1 MQKRFSLSVIS
12 TALLLTFAAHA
23 DDQLDTIVVQGEQNK
38 QAEQLNEKLG
48 EVSTT
53 RAQLDRTLTQ
63 DIHDMVRYNPSVS
76 VVEGGRAGS
85 NGFSI
90 RGVDKDRV
98 AINVD
103 GLPQAESRSSSAFQ
117 ELFGAYG
124 NFNSNRNAAE
134 LENIST
140 ITIKKGADSLTSG
153 SGALGGAV
161 NYETKKAQDF
171 LKDKP
176 YYLSAKGAYS
186 GKNREWMRTVTAA
199 GQYNGFDAL
208 AVLTRRDG
216 HEVKNHSQGSDEH
229 ITSPDRVYNP
239 TGGSG
244 YFGSVG
250 TVRGEPDPQHYHAKS
265 GLVRLGYHF
274 NDHNYVNA
282 LYEDYRK
289 DSYTKEYSNLWSAN
303 WQGKPSNE
311 LRKRNDVSYRQRY
324 GVEFENTLTQGLW
337 DKLNVSFNHQQ
348 INMDTMSWDMAED
361 MSKSPSGINSEVY
374 YIYRNIKQ
382 TLDQGKLSAE
392 KLLAF
397 DNWLWQIKTGVSAGR
412 SRNENENL
420 SYFVRAFAPSIKT
433 TNTGEEEF
441 LIEAKSS
448 NRSVFWDNTFLIGEK
463 LKLSAGVRYD
473 WIKSQPLAN
482 DKFIKAMADLN
493 LLNRQAKFQAIS
505 QGVSFS
511 YQLPAGFNL
520 LGKYSSG
527 FRAPTTDEIWFNFP
541 HPDFYVK
548 ANPELKAEKSHN
560 LELGLAHQSEW
571 GYGQLSGF
579 YTRYNNFIDFAY
591 LGKQS
596 VPFWNPV
603 ENDWRKEEAPTY
615 QNINRRKAE
624 VAGVE
629 FNGRLELAPFGA
641 PQGLYT
647 ALNAS
652 YTKGRQLHDTGVYI
666 PLNELDPFSGT
677 LGLGYQHPDDKWSVA
692 THITYTAGKKAQD
705 TFHSDDDIYK
715 PWPYASHS
723 RHYTTVDLNGHY
735 KLNKHLTLRAGVFN
749 LFNQRYYTWNSLRSI
764 REFGTVNRIDNK
776 THAGIGRF
784 TAPGRYFSF
793 MIEAT
798 F

>member
-1 MQKRFSLSVIS
+1 MQKKFALSVIS
-12 TALLLTFAAHA
+12 TALLLTFSVHA
-23 DDQLDTIVVQGEQNK
+23 EEKLDTIVVEGEHNR

-53 RAQLDRTLTQ
+53 RSQLDRTLTQ
-63 DIHDMVRYNPSVS
+63 DIHDMVRYNPGVS

-134 LENIST
+134 LENIQSV
-140 ITIKKGADSLTSG
+140 TIKRGADSLTSG

-161 NYETKKAQDF
+161 NYETKMAKDF

-176 YYLSAKGAYS
+176 YFLSAKGAYS
-186 GKNREWMRTVTAA
+186 GKNREWMRSVTAA
-199 GQYNGFDAL
+199 AEYNGVDAL
-208 AVLTRRDG
+208 VVLTRRDG
-216 HEVKNHSQGSDEH
+216 HEVKNHSNNVSEVVQDEN
-229 ITSPDRVYNP
+229 SVYNP
-239 TGGSG
+239 AGGSG
-244 YFGSVG
+244 YFGAIG
-250 TVRGEPDPQHYHAKS
+250 TVRGEPDPQDYHAKS

-274 NDHNYVNA
+274 NQHNYLN
-282 LYEDYRK
+282 LLFEDYRK
-289 DSYTKEYSNLWSAN
+289 DSYTKEYSNLWSAD

-311 LRKRNDVSYRQRY
+311 VRKRNDVSYRQRY
-324 GVEFENTLTQGLW
+324 GVEFENTAENTLW
-337 DKLNVSFNHQQ
+337 DKFNIKFNHQQ

-361 MSKSPSGINSEVY
+361 MSKSPAGINSEVY
-374 YIYRNIKQ
+374 YIYRSIKQ
-382 TLDQGKLSAE
+382 TLDQGKLTAE
-392 KLLAF
+392 KLLTF
-397 DNWLWQIKTGVSAGR
+397 NDWLWQIRTGVSVGR

-420 SYFVRAFAPSIKT
+420 SYFVRAFDPSIKT

-441 LIEAKSS
+441 LIEAKSH
-448 NRSVFWDNTFLIGEK
+448 NRSLFWDNTFLIGEK
-463 LKLSAGVRYD
+463 LKLNAGIRYD

-482 DKFIKAMADLN
+482 DKFITAMADLK

-505 QGVSFS
+505 QGLSFS
-511 YQLPAGFNL
+511 YQLPYGFNF

-548 ANPELKAEKSHN
+548 ANPDLKAEKSHN
-560 LELGLAHQSEW
+560 IEFGLANQSEW
-571 GYGQLSGF
+571 GYGQLSTF

-596 VPFWNPV
+596 VPFWDSVN
-603 ENDWRKEEAPTY
+603 NKWRNEDAPAY
-615 QNINRRKAE
+615 QNVNRCKAE
-624 VAGVE
+624 VAGIE
-629 FNGRLELAPFGA
+629 FSGHLELAPLGA
-641 PQGLYT
+641 PQGFYT

-652 YTKGRQLHDTGVYI
+652 YTKGRQLHDSGVYI

-677 LGLGYQHPDDKWSVA
+677 LGLGYQHPEDKWGLA
-692 THITYTAGKKAQD
+692 THITYTAVKKLVD
-705 TFHSDDDIYK
+705 TFHNDSDVYK
-715 PWPYASHS
+715 PWPYTTHS
-723 RHYTTVDLNGHY
+723 RHYTTVDISGHY
-735 KLNKHLTLRAGVFN
+735 KLNKHLTMRAGVFN

-784 TAPGRYFSF
+784 TAPSRYFSF